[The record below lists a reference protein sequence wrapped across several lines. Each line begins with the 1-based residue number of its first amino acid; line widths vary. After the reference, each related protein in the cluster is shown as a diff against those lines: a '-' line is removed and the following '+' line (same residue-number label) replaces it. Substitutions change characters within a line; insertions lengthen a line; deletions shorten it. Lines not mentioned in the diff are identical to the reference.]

1 MARLAWQNVDAP
13 NLAPAMQG
21 FANVTTLLDKA
32 LESASTKVM
41 LENQI
46 KQRRAQDAKIR
57 KAKNDANT
65 LAAEQSY

>member
-32 LESASTKVM
+32 LASSKGTVEDQLK
-41 LENQI
+41 LR
-46 KQRRAQDAKIR
+46 KYQD
-57 KAKNDANT
+57 DV
-65 LAAEQSY
+65 